1 MRIDWGEL
9 SMQNYRLC
17 VEVIGVFD
25 RRNNTNDM
33 TRCMSDNNT
42 IRNVNTN
49 NHGCN
54 KQGKEKVY
62 DLVVRLAVRLAVRLV
77 VRLAEDVSHDLAAQD
92 ATTGLAE
99 DLCDLS
105 GPQIHSL
112 DP

>member
-1 MRIDWGEL
+1 
-9 SMQNYRLC
+9 MQNYRLC
-17 VEVIGVFD
+17 VEDIGVFD

-54 KQGKEKVY
+54 KQGKKKVY
-62 DLVVRLAVRLAVRLV
+62 DLVVRLVARLVARLVVRLV

-105 GPQIHSL
+105 APQIHSL

>member
-1 MRIDWGEL
+1 
-9 SMQNYRLC
+9 
-17 VEVIGVFD
+17 
-25 RRNNTNDM
+25 
-33 TRCMSDNNT
+33 MSDNNT

-62 DLVVRLAVRLAVRLV
+62 DLFVRLVARLVARLV

>member
-1 MRIDWGEL
+1 
-9 SMQNYRLC
+9 
-17 VEVIGVFD
+17 
-25 RRNNTNDM
+25 
-33 TRCMSDNNT
+33 MSDNNT
-42 IRNVNTN
+42 IRNVDTN

-62 DLVVRLAVRLAVRLV
+62 DLVVRLAVRIV
-77 VRLAEDVSHDLAAQD
+77 VRLAEDVNHDLAAQD

>member
-1 MRIDWGEL
+1 MRIDWREL
-9 SMQNYRLC
+9 SIRNYRLC
-17 VEVIGVFD
+17 VEDIGVFD

-54 KQGKEKVY
+54 KQGKKKVY
-62 DLVVRLAVRLAVRLV
+62 DLVGRLV
-77 VRLAEDVSHDLAAQD
+77 ARLVGRLAEDVSHDLAAQD

>member
-1 MRIDWGEL
+1 
-9 SMQNYRLC
+9 MQNYRLC

-25 RRNNTNDM
+25 RRNNTNNM

-62 DLVVRLAVRLAVRLV
+62 DLVVRLAVRLV

>member
-42 IRNVNTN
+42 IRNVDTN

-62 DLVVRLAVRLAVRLV
+62 DLVVRLV

>member
-17 VEVIGVFD
+17 VEDIGVFD

-62 DLVVRLAVRLAVRLV
+62 DLVVRLVVRLVARLV

>member
-33 TRCMSDNNT
+33 TRCMSDNNI
-42 IRNVNTN
+42 IRDVNTN

-62 DLVVRLAVRLAVRLV
+62 DLVVRLAVRLV

>member
-1 MRIDWGEL
+1 
-9 SMQNYRLC
+9 MQNYRLC

>member
-1 MRIDWGEL
+1 
-9 SMQNYRLC
+9 
-17 VEVIGVFD
+17 
-25 RRNNTNDM
+25 M

-42 IRNVNTN
+42 IRNVDTN

-62 DLVVRLAVRLAVRLV
+62 DLVVRLAVRIV
-77 VRLAEDVSHDLAAQD
+77 VRLAEDVNHDLAAQD

>member
-1 MRIDWGEL
+1 
-9 SMQNYRLC
+9 MQNYRLC
-17 VEVIGVFD
+17 VGVIGDFD

-33 TRCMSDNNT
+33 TRCVSDNNT

-62 DLVVRLAVRLAVRLV
+62 DLVVRLVVRLV
-77 VRLAEDVSHDLAAQD
+77 ARLVARLAEDVSHDLAAQD

>member
-1 MRIDWGEL
+1 
-9 SMQNYRLC
+9 MQNYRLC

-33 TRCMSDNNT
+33 TRCMSDNNI

-62 DLVVRLAVRLAVRLV
+62 DLVVRLV

-105 GPQIHSL
+105 GPQSHSL

>member
-1 MRIDWGEL
+1 
-9 SMQNYRLC
+9 MQNYRLC

-33 TRCMSDNNT
+33 TRCMSDNNI

-62 DLVVRLAVRLAVRLV
+62 DLVVRLV

>member
-17 VEVIGVFD
+17 VLVIGVFD

-33 TRCMSDNNT
+33 TRCMSDNNI

-62 DLVVRLAVRLAVRLV
+62 DLVVRLV

-105 GPQIHSL
+105 GPQSHSL

>member
-1 MRIDWGEL
+1 MRIDWREL
-9 SMQNYRLC
+9 SIRNYRLC
-17 VEVIGVFD
+17 VEDIGVFD

-54 KQGKEKVY
+54 KQGKKKVY
-62 DLVVRLAVRLAVRLV
+62 DLVVRLVARLV

>member
-17 VEVIGVFD
+17 VKVIGVFD

-62 DLVVRLAVRLAVRLV
+62 DLVVRLAVRIV

>member
-1 MRIDWGEL
+1 
-9 SMQNYRLC
+9 
-17 VEVIGVFD
+17 
-25 RRNNTNDM
+25 M

-42 IRNVNTN
+42 IRNVDTN

-62 DLVVRLAVRLAVRLV
+62 DLVVRLV

>member
-1 MRIDWGEL
+1 
-9 SMQNYRLC
+9 
-17 VEVIGVFD
+17 
-25 RRNNTNDM
+25 M
-33 TRCMSDNNT
+33 TRCMSDNNI

-62 DLVVRLAVRLAVRLV
+62 DLVVRLV

>member
-1 MRIDWGEL
+1 
-9 SMQNYRLC
+9 MQNYRLC

-33 TRCMSDNNT
+33 TRCMSDNNI

-62 DLVVRLAVRLAVRLV
+62 DLVVCLV

-105 GPQIHSL
+105 GPQSHSL

>member
-1 MRIDWGEL
+1 
-9 SMQNYRLC
+9 MQNYRLC

-33 TRCMSDNNT
+33 TRCMSDNNI

-62 DLVVRLAVRLAVRLV
+62 DLVVRLAVRLV

>member
-9 SMQNYRLC
+9 SIRNYRLC
-17 VEVIGVFD
+17 VDVIGVFD

-42 IRNVNTN
+42 IKNVNTN

-62 DLVVRLAVRLAVRLV
+62 DLVVRLVA
-77 VRLAEDVSHDLAAQD
+77 RLAEDVSHDLAAQD

-105 GPQIHSL
+105 APQIHSL

>member
-1 MRIDWGEL
+1 
-9 SMQNYRLC
+9 MQNYRLC

-62 DLVVRLAVRLAVRLV
+62 DLVVRLAVRLV

>member
-17 VEVIGVFD
+17 VLVIGVFD

-62 DLVVRLAVRLAVRLV
+62 DLVVRLAVRLV

>member
-33 TRCMSDNNT
+33 TRCMSDNNI

-62 DLVVRLAVRLAVRLV
+62 DLVVCLV

-105 GPQIHSL
+105 GPQSHSL

>member
-1 MRIDWGEL
+1 MR
-9 SMQNYRLC
+9 NYRLC
-17 VEVIGVFD
+17 VEDIGVFD

-33 TRCMSDNNT
+33 TRCVSDNNT

-62 DLVVRLAVRLAVRLV
+62 DLVVRLV

>member
-9 SMQNYRLC
+9 SIRNYRLC
-17 VEVIGVFD
+17 VDVIGVFD

-33 TRCMSDNNT
+33 IGCMSDNNT

-62 DLVVRLAVRLAVRLV
+62 DLVVRLVVRLV
-77 VRLAEDVSHDLAAQD
+77 ARLAEDVSHDLAAQD

-105 GPQIHSL
+105 APQIHSL

>member
-1 MRIDWGEL
+1 MRIDWREL
-9 SMQNYRLC
+9 SIRNYRLC
-17 VEVIGVFD
+17 VEDIGVFD
-25 RRNNTNDM
+25 IRNNTNDM

-42 IRNVNTN
+42 IKNVNTN

-62 DLVVRLAVRLAVRLV
+62 DLVVRLAVRLV
-77 VRLAEDVSHDLAAQD
+77 VRLAENVSHDLAAQD

>member
-9 SMQNYRLC
+9 SIRNYRLC
-17 VEVIGVFD
+17 VEVIGDFD

-54 KQGKEKVY
+54 KQGKKKVY
-62 DLVVRLAVRLAVRLV
+62 DLVVRLV
-77 VRLAEDVSHDLAAQD
+77 VRLAEDVSHDLATQD

>member
-62 DLVVRLAVRLAVRLV
+62 DLVVRLAVRLV
-77 VRLAEDVSHDLAAQD
+77 VRLAEDVSHDLAA
-92 ATTGLAE
+92 
-99 DLCDLS
+99 
-105 GPQIHSL
+105 
-112 DP
+112 

>member
-33 TRCMSDNNT
+33 TRCMSDNNI

-62 DLVVRLAVRLAVRLV
+62 DLVVRLV

>member
-9 SMQNYRLC
+9 SIRNYRLC
-17 VEVIGVFD
+17 VEDIGVFD
-25 RRNNTNDM
+25 RRNNTNNM

-42 IRNVNTN
+42 IRNVDTN

-62 DLVVRLAVRLAVRLV
+62 DLVVRLAVRLV

-105 GPQIHSL
+105 GPQSHSL

>member
-1 MRIDWGEL
+1 
-9 SMQNYRLC
+9 MQNYRLC

-33 TRCMSDNNT
+33 TRCMSDNN
-42 IRNVNTN
+42 IVRNVNTN

-62 DLVVRLAVRLAVRLV
+62 DLVVRLV

-105 GPQIHSL
+105 GPQSHSL

>member
-62 DLVVRLAVRLAVRLV
+62 DLVVRLAVRIV
-77 VRLAEDVSHDLAAQD
+77 VRLAEDVIHDLAAQD

-105 GPQIHSL
+105 APQIHSL

>member
-1 MRIDWGEL
+1 
-9 SMQNYRLC
+9 
-17 VEVIGVFD
+17 
-25 RRNNTNDM
+25 M

-42 IRNVNTN
+42 IRNVDTN

-62 DLVVRLAVRLAVRLV
+62 DLVVRLV

-105 GPQIHSL
+105 GPQSHSL

>member
-9 SMQNYRLC
+9 SIRNYRLC
-17 VEVIGVFD
+17 VEDIGVFD
-25 RRNNTNDM
+25 RRNNTNNM

-42 IRNVNTN
+42 IRNVDTN

-62 DLVVRLAVRLAVRLV
+62 DLVVRLAVRIV
-77 VRLAEDVSHDLAAQD
+77 VRLAEDVNHDLAAQD

>member
-25 RRNNTNDM
+25 RRNNTNNM

-62 DLVVRLAVRLAVRLV
+62 DLVVRLAVRIV

-105 GPQIHSL
+105 GPQSHSL

>member
-33 TRCMSDNNT
+33 TRCMSDNNI

-62 DLVVRLAVRLAVRLV
+62 DLVVRLV

-105 GPQIHSL
+105 GPQSHSL

>member
-42 IRNVNTN
+42 IRNVDTN

-62 DLVVRLAVRLAVRLV
+62 DLVVRLV

-105 GPQIHSL
+105 GPQSHSL

>member
-42 IRNVNTN
+42 IRNVDTN

-62 DLVVRLAVRLAVRLV
+62 DLVVRLA

>member
-9 SMQNYRLC
+9 SIRNYRLC
-17 VEVIGVFD
+17 VGVIGVFD

-33 TRCMSDNNT
+33 TRCVSDNNT

-62 DLVVRLAVRLAVRLV
+62 DLVVRLAVRLV
-77 VRLAEDVSHDLAAQD
+77 VRLAEDVIHDLAAQD

-105 GPQIHSL
+105 GPQIHSV